1 MTNKILEKI
10 KERWG
15 DNPIVMRSQIV
26 EFSCGLIS
34 SVQIIKNLETQYPNI
49 IKGKFVFGKRRVGYP
64 TESVLEFLQNQ
75 LHQGEKDVS

>member
-1 MTNKILEKI
+1 MKSKILEKI